1 MPGVI
6 YLYPASRLSW
16 GMGWPFGLPGG
27 EEEMVYLVPS
37 SRMASEMRWRLEGY
51 SRLARRVR
59 IFTFDQFVLHHLP
72 EESLHRMSPA
82 EQELI
87 VQQAVLRAESRG
99 GFSYFQAVVHQDGWL
114 KKVETWIGMMKR
126 GGIRPERLTALWR
139 NRGAKWKEL
148 ARIYEAYHE
157 LLEQCGL

>member
-6 YLYPASRLSW
+6 HLYPVSRLSW

-51 SRLARRVR
+51 SRLAHRVR
-59 IFTFDQFVLHHLP
+59 IFTFDQFVVHYLP

-87 VQQAVLRAESRG
+87 VQQAVLRAEEPGRHFPIFG
-99 GFSYFQAVVHQDGWL
+99 GWS
-114 KKVETWIGMMKR
+114 TKR
-126 GGIRPERLTALWR
+126 AG
-139 NRGAKWKEL
+139 
-148 ARIYEAYHE
+148 
-157 LLEQCGL
+157 